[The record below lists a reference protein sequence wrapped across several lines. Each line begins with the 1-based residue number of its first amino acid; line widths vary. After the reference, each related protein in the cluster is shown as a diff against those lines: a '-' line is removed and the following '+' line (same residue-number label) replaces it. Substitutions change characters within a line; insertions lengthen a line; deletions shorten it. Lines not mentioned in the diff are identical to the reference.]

1 MDAETKAEVNGY
13 IADSMPLR
21 ALGFTG
27 RWLFLMSGVAA
38 LTLMMIC
45 LAFHLT

>member
-1 MDAETKAEVNGY
+1 MDAETKAEVN
-13 IADSMPLR
+13 AHAAESMPLR

-45 LAFHLT
+45 LLFQF